1 MNSHTFFFL
10 EILCKI
16 SCLLKTLSP
25 IPLLF
30 ARGSLPLLFSSF
42 FYSHFKGVSWERGKQ
57 NMYTWSTIF
66 KKKQRFLFNKL
77 QILVSWSHNILWKEA
92 IDFKHHNLSANH
104 YFITFYLADKNTK
117 INVKFSSFQWLRFDW
132 LKVFMN

>member
-16 SCLLKTLSP
+16 SCLFKTLSP

-30 ARGSLPLLFSSF
+30 ARGLFLCFFLLFLTLTL
-42 FYSHFKGVSWERGKQ
+42 KGSLGREGNKTCTLGLPSWKR
-57 NMYTWSTIF
+57 S
-66 KKKQRFLFNKL
+66 RFLFNKL

-104 YFITFYLADKNTK
+104 YYITFYLADKNTR

-132 LKVFMN
+132 LRVFMN